1 MREQIMLQYLKY
13 FVTYDTFIDR
23 EIVSKDGNLCL
34 CEVFSDDDEIGKRKE
49 SDICVFEHL

>member
-1 MREQIMLQYLKY
+1 MLQYLKY